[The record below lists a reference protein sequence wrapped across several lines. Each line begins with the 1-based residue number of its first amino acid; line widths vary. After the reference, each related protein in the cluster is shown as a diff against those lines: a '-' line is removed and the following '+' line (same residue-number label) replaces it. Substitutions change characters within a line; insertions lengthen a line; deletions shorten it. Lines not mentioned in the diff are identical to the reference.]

1 VDKHGDDAAVR
12 LTLYT
17 RAGCSLCEDMAA
29 HVDALLA
36 GSSHRIVAVDVDTDP
51 ALKAAYGWDVPLL
64 FDGEREICRH
74 QLDLPAFRDW
84 LRAHT

>member
-1 VDKHGDDAAVR
+1 VDKHGNGAPQ

-17 RAGCSLCEDMAA
+17 RTGCPLCEEMAA

-36 GSSHRIVAVDVDTDP
+36 GSCQRVVAIDVDTDP

-64 FDGEREICRH
+64 YHGESEICRH
-74 QLDLPAFRDW
+74 ELDLPAFRDW